1 MSENNIYD
9 YDVVV
14 IGLGPA
20 GMAVSVMASEIGL
33 KVCGIEK
40 NKIGGECMNVGC
52 IPSKAIL
59 RLAKKYHVLKE
70 FSVTDAIKTDIF
82 KKPFPDISKSLQY
95 ISDKK
100 TMGMFEKV
108 KLIYQQGEATF
119 LDPHTIKVGEQEIT
133 GKRIFIC
140 TGTRPAIPNISG
152 LKDIEPLTNE
162 NLYSLEE
169 IPESMIV
176 LGSGAIAC
184 EMAQAFA
191 RLGTKVSMVFRG
203 KGLLWREDK
212 EVGTLL
218 EKSLNDDGVILFK
231 NAGMKEFIKDNNETI
246 LELEDG
252 TKIKAQKVLCAL
264 GRHFDAKSLNLENA
278 GVNFSKK
285 GITVNNALQTSQKHI
300 FACGDINGEY
310 QFSHAAMHQG
320 MLALMNCFMPPFY
333 KMNFKKYPVP
343 WTIFTE
349 PQISRVGASLAQL
362 EKDGIAHEVIT
373 VRYEDYG
380 AAIAEKIETGFV
392 KVAVNKWG
400 KILGVTIVGEG
411 SGEMINEWA
420 MAIQNKH
427 SLIKIML
434 QQHSFPTMGF
444 LSKRVAEVWMMK
456 KMQSVKLKNMCRSI
470 FNFYK

>member
-20 GMAVSVMASEIGL
+20 GMAVSVMASEMGL

-59 RLAKKYHVLKE
+59 RLAQKYQVLKE
-70 FSVTDAIKTDIF
+70 FSVTDALKTDIF
-82 KKPFPDISKSLQY
+82 KKPFADINKSLQY

-108 KLIYQQGEATF
+108 KLIYQQGEAKF
-119 LDPHTIKVGEQEIT
+119 VDSHTIKVGEQQLT

-140 TGTRPAIPNISG
+140 TGTKPAIPNISG

-176 LGSGAIAC
+176 LGSGAIAS

-203 KGLLWREDK
+203 KELLWREDK
-212 EVGTLL
+212 EVGTFL
-218 EKSLNDDGVILFK
+218 EESLTNNGVALYK
-231 NAGMKEFIKDNNETI
+231 NAAMKQFTKQDNQVT

-252 TKIKAQKVLCAL
+252 TKITAQKVLCAL
-264 GRHFDAKSLNLENA
+264 GRHF
-278 GVNFSKK
+278 
-285 GITVNNALQTSQKHI
+285 
-300 FACGDINGEY
+300 
-310 QFSHAAMHQG
+310 
-320 MLALMNCFMPPFY
+320 
-333 KMNFKKYPVP
+333 
-343 WTIFTE
+343 
-349 PQISRVGASLAQL
+349 
-362 EKDGIAHEVIT
+362 
-373 VRYEDYG
+373 
-380 AAIAEKIETGFV
+380 
-392 KVAVNKWG
+392 
-400 KILGVTIVGEG
+400 
-411 SGEMINEWA
+411 
-420 MAIQNKH
+420 
-427 SLIKIML
+427 
-434 QQHSFPTMGF
+434 
-444 LSKRVAEVWMMK
+444 
-456 KMQSVKLKNMCRSI
+456 
-470 FNFYK
+470 

>member
-1 MSENNIYD
+1 MYD
-9 YDVVV
+9 YDVIV

-20 GMAVSVMASEIGL
+20 GMAVSVMASEMGL

-40 NKIGGECMNVGC
+40 NRIGGECMNVGC

-59 RLAKKYHVLKE
+59 RFAKKYQILKE
-70 FSVTDAIKTDIF
+70 FSVTDALKTDIF
-82 KKPFPDISKSLQY
+82 KKPFADISQSLQF
-95 ISDKK
+95 IADKK

-108 KLIYQQGEATF
+108 KLIYQQGEAQF
-119 LDPHTIKVGEQEIT
+119 IDPHTIKVGDQQIT

-140 TGTRPAIPNISG
+140 TGTRPALPNLSG
-152 LKDIEPLTNE
+152 LKEIDPLTNE

-218 EKSLNDDGVILFK
+218 EESLINNGVTLYK
-231 NAGMKEFIKDNNETI
+231 NAIMKQFTKEDNQTI

-252 TKIKAQKVLCAL
+252 TPIKAQKVLCAL
-264 GRHFDAKSLNLENA
+264 GRQFDSSSLNLEKT
-278 GVNFSKK
+278 GVKYTEK
-285 GITVNNALQTSQKHI
+285 GITVNNYLQTSQEHI
-300 FACGDINGEY
+300 FACGDINGHY

-320 MLALMNCFMPPFY
+320 MIALMNCFIPAFF

-373 VRYEDYG
+373 VRYGDYG

-411 SGEMINEWA
+411 SGEMINEWT

-456 KMQSVKLKNMCRSI
+456 KMKSDKLKNICRSI